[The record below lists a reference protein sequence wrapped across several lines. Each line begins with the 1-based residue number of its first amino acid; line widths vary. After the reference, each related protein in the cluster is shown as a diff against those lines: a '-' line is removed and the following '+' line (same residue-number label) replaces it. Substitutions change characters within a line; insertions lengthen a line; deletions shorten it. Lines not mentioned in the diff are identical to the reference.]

1 MLEIK
6 DVEIFATGSHN
17 GDTYSEADLD
27 EMVSNYSKVGYMPP
41 LKDGHCKDKPGMPAL
56 GWIQNV
62 RRMGNKLVADFV
74 DLHEKVYEAI
84 KSKRY
89 GTVSSEIFWN
99 LKNNNGT
106 FKRALKAVALLGA
119 EIPGVADLKPLRE
132 VVFNMESGETKAYEV
147 ELDYG
152 GEGSGNWDHEG
163 RPGQVGGSGD
173 SNSNSNIIGSKEA
186 WPGLVTRTHYVM
198 PNKQVINGKNE
209 RPANMDGVVQVI
221 LPDWPTLFITSK
233 EKEYP
238 TYKVAL
244 ALAGGQIKL
253 DDIQNPIKQ
262 NNQKEDTMT
271 PEEIKKMQDDLAAA
285 QAQVKEFEAKAGEK
299 TDDKAKVL
307 IAQLEDTQ
315 KKLDDAVKLY
325 EETNKKAK
333 ELESTQVKERIQRK
347 VDDLKVPAFRPFM
360 KLFYELA
367 TAEAE
372 KIVKFSEN
380 GKDEKTITAER
391 VVDLCVSTLN
401 KATEKLFRV
410 ETKIAEFK
418 RDDAPVGD
426 DPRVEVDSRVKEYME
441 KNNVKDY
448 SEAMDAVLRADP
460 ELKKAYS
467 AS

>member
-6 DVEIFATGSHN
+6 DVEIFATGNHN
-17 GDTYSEADLD
+17 GDNYLEADLD
-27 EMVSNYSKVGYMPP
+27 EIVSNYSKVGYMPP

-74 DLHEKVYEAI
+74 DLHEKVYEAV

-106 FKRALKAVALLGA
+106 FRRALKAVALLGA

-132 VVFNMESGETKAYEV
+132 VVFNVESGEIKAYEY
-147 ELDYG
+147 EMR
-152 GEGSGNWDHEG
+152 E
-163 RPGQVGGSGD
+163 
-173 SNSNSNIIGSKEA
+173 
-186 WPGLVTRTHYVM
+186 
-198 PNKQVINGKNE
+198 
-209 RPANMDGVVQVI
+209 
-221 LPDWPTLFITSK
+221 
-233 EKEYP
+233 
-238 TYKVAL
+238 
-244 ALAGGQIKL
+244 
-253 DDIQNPIKQ
+253 

-271 PEEIKKMQDDLAAA
+271 PEEIKKLQDDLAAA
-285 QAQVKEFEAKAGEK
+285 QAQVKEFDAKVKEFEIKAEEK
-299 TDDKAKVL
+299 TNDKAKVL

-325 EETNKKAK
+325 EETNKKAR
-333 ELESTQVKERIQRK
+333 ELEETQVKERIQRK

-372 KIVKFSEN
+372 KVVKFSEN

-391 VVDLCVSTLN
+391 VVDLCVNTLN

-426 DPRVEVDSRVKEYME
+426 DPRVEVDSRVREYME
-441 KNNVKDY
+441 KNNIKDY

>member
-6 DVEIFATGSHN
+6 DVEIFATGNHN
-17 GDTYSEADLD
+17 GDTYTETDLD
-27 EMVSNYSKVGYMPP
+27 EIVSNYSKVGYIPP

-56 GWIQNV
+56 GWIQNI

-84 KSKRY
+84 KSRRY
-89 GTVSSEIFWN
+89 STVSSEIFWN

-132 VVFNMESGETKAYEV
+132 VVFNMESGEVKAYKV
-147 ELDYG
+147 ELDM
-152 GEGSGNWDHEG
+152 
-163 RPGQVGGSGD
+163 
-173 SNSNSNIIGSKEA
+173 KE
-186 WPGLVTRTHYVM
+186 
-198 PNKQVINGKNE
+198 NN
-209 RPANMDGVVQVI
+209 
-221 LPDWPTLFITSK
+221 
-233 EKEYP
+233 
-238 TYKVAL
+238 
-244 ALAGGQIKL
+244 
-253 DDIQNPIKQ
+253 Q
-262 NNQKEDTMT
+262 NNQKEDDMT
-271 PEEIKKMQDDLAAA
+271 PEEIKKMQDDLVAA
-285 QAQVKEFEAKAGEK
+285 QALVKEFEAKANEK
-299 TDDKAKVL
+299 TDDKSKVL
-307 IAQLEDTQ
+307 ITQLEDTQ
-315 KKLDDAVKLY
+315 KKLDDAVRLY

-333 ELESTQVKERIQRK
+333 ELEETQVKERIHRK
-347 VDDLKVPAFRPFM
+347 VEDLKVPAFRPFM

-391 VVDLCVSTLN
+391 VVDLCVNTLN

-410 ETKIAEFK
+410 ETKIDAFK

-426 DPRVEVDSRVKEYME
+426 NPRVEVDSRVREYME